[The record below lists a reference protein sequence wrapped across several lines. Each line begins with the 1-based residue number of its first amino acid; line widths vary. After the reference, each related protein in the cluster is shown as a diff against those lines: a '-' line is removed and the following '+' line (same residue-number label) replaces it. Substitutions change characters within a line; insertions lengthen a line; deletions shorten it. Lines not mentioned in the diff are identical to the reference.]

1 MLNALIV
8 GEISEEEF
16 KRNYNIT
23 LLYRKLPKNVWGFTF
38 KKKRIYVVINSSL
51 GQKNKKLTLLHE
63 FAHVEL
69 HHIDK
74 EFVKAK
80 IQGMEDEAD
89 NYIKCLLNNLNKKYA
104 STGAFLHKGVRI

>member
-1 MLNALIV
+1 MLSALLNEEITQDDFTRFYDVTIV
-8 GEISEEEF
+8 W
-16 KRNYNIT
+16 K
-23 LLYRKLPKNVWGFTF
+23 KLPKYVCGFSF

-51 GQKNKKLTLLHE
+51 GEKNRKLTLLHE

-69 HHIDK
+69 HHLDK

-89 NYIKCLLNNLNKKYA
+89 NYIEFLLNNFKE
-104 STGAFLHKGVRI
+104 

>member
-1 MLNALIV
+1 MLSALLNEEITQDDFTRFYDVTIV
-8 GEISEEEF
+8 W
-16 KRNYNIT
+16 K
-23 LLYRKLPKNVWGFTF
+23 KLPKYVWGFTF

-51 GQKNKKLTLLHE
+51 GEKNRKLTLLHE

-69 HHIDK
+69 HHLDK

-89 NYIKCLLNNLNKKYA
+89 NYIEFLLDNSDEK
-104 STGAFLHKGVRI
+104 VC

>member
-1 MLNALIV
+1 MLSALLNEEITQDDFTRFYDITIV
-8 GEISEEEF
+8 W
-16 KRNYNIT
+16 K
-23 LLYRKLPKNVWGFTF
+23 KLPKYVWGFTF

-51 GQKNKKLTLLHE
+51 GEKNRRITLLHE

-69 HHIDK
+69 HHLDK

-89 NYIKCLLNNLNKKYA
+89 NYIKFLLKDLDGK
-104 STGAFLHKGVRI
+104 VC

>member
-1 MLNALIV
+1 MLRALLNE
-8 GEISEEEF
+8 EITQDEF
-16 KRNYNIT
+16 TRFYDIT
-23 LLYRKLPKNVWGFTF
+23 IICKKLPKYVWGFTF

-51 GQKNKKLTLLHE
+51 GEKNRKLTLLHE

-69 HHIDK
+69 HHLDE

-89 NYIKCLLNNLNKKYA
+89 NYIEFLLDNLCEK
-104 STGAFLHKGVRI
+104 VC

>member
-1 MLNALIV
+1 MLSALLNEEITQDDFTRFYDVTIV
-8 GEISEEEF
+8 WE
-16 KRNYNIT
+16 
-23 LLYRKLPKNVWGFTF
+23 KLPKYVWGFSF

-51 GQKNKKLTLLHE
+51 GEKNRKLTLLHE

-69 HHIDK
+69 HHLDK

-89 NYIKCLLNNLNKKYA
+89 NYINFLLNNSDEK
-104 STGAFLHKGVRI
+104 VC

>member
-1 MLNALIV
+1 MLSALLNEEITQDDFTRFYDITIV
-8 GEISEEEF
+8 W
-16 KRNYNIT
+16 K
-23 LLYRKLPKNVWGFTF
+23 KLPKYVWGFSF

-51 GQKNKKLTLLHE
+51 GEKNRRITLLHE

-69 HHIDK
+69 HHLDK

-89 NYIKCLLNNLNKKYA
+89 NYIEFLLKDLDGK
-104 STGAFLHKGVRI
+104 VC

>member
-1 MLNALIV
+1 MLSALLNEEITQDDFTRFYDVTIV
-8 GEISEEEF
+8 W
-16 KRNYNIT
+16 K
-23 LLYRKLPKNVWGFTF
+23 KLPKYVWGFTF

-51 GQKNKKLTLLHE
+51 GEKNRRITLLHE

-69 HHIDK
+69 HHLDK

-89 NYIKCLLNNLNKKYA
+89 NYIEFLLNNLDEK
-104 STGAFLHKGVRI
+104 VC

>member
-1 MLNALIV
+1 MLSALLNEEITQDDFTRFYDVTIV
-8 GEISEEEF
+8 W
-16 KRNYNIT
+16 K
-23 LLYRKLPKNVWGFTF
+23 KLPKYVWGFTF

-51 GQKNKKLTLLHE
+51 GEKNKKLTLLHE

-69 HHIDK
+69 HHLDK

-89 NYIKCLLNNLNKKYA
+89 NYIEFLLDNFGEK
-104 STGAFLHKGVRI
+104 VC

>member
-1 MLNALIV
+1 MLSALLNEEITQDDFTRFYDITIV
-8 GEISEEEF
+8 W
-16 KRNYNIT
+16 K
-23 LLYRKLPKNVWGFTF
+23 KLPKYVWGFSF

-51 GQKNKKLTLLHE
+51 GEKNRRITLLHE

-69 HHIDK
+69 HHLDK

-89 NYIKCLLNNLNKKYA
+89 NYIEFLLKDLDGKV
-104 STGAFLHKGVRI
+104 S

>member
-1 MLNALIV
+1 MLSALLNEEITQDDFTRFYDVTIV
-8 GEISEEEF
+8 W
-16 KRNYNIT
+16 K
-23 LLYRKLPKNVWGFTF
+23 KLPKYVWGFSF

-51 GQKNKKLTLLHE
+51 GEKNRRITLLHE

-69 HHIDK
+69 HHLDK

-89 NYIKCLLNNLNKKYA
+89 NYIEFLLKDLDGK
-104 STGAFLHKGVRI
+104 VC

>member
-1 MLNALIV
+1 MLSALLNE
-8 GEISEEEF
+8 EITQDDF
-16 KRNYNIT
+16 TRFYDIT
-23 LLYRKLPKNVWGFTF
+23 IIWKKLPKYIWGFTF

-51 GQKNKKLTLLHE
+51 GEKNRRITLLHE

-69 HHIDK
+69 HHLDK

-89 NYIKCLLNNLNKKYA
+89 NYIEFLLNNLDEK
-104 STGAFLHKGVRI
+104 VC

>member
-1 MLNALIV
+1 MLSALLNEEITQDDFTRFYDITIV
-8 GEISEEEF
+8 W
-16 KRNYNIT
+16 K
-23 LLYRKLPKNVWGFTF
+23 KLPKNVWGFTF

-51 GQKNKKLTLLHE
+51 GEKNRRITLLHE

-69 HHIDK
+69 HHLDK

-89 NYIKCLLNNLNKKYA
+89 NYIEFLLKDLDGK
-104 STGAFLHKGVRI
+104 VC

>member
-1 MLNALIV
+1 MLSALLNEEITQDDFTRFYDVTIV
-8 GEISEEEF
+8 W
-16 KRNYNIT
+16 K
-23 LLYRKLPKNVWGFTF
+23 KLPKYVWGFSF

-51 GQKNKKLTLLHE
+51 GEKNRKLTLLHE

-69 HHIDK
+69 HHLDK

-89 NYIKCLLNNLNKKYA
+89 NYIEFLLDGFKE
-104 STGAFLHKGVRI
+104 

>member
-1 MLNALIV
+1 MLSALLNE
-8 GEISEEEF
+8 EITQDDF
-16 KRNYNIT
+16 TRFYDIT
-23 LLYRKLPKNVWGFTF
+23 IIWKKLPKYVWGFTF

-51 GQKNKKLTLLHE
+51 GEKNRRITLLHE

-69 HHIDK
+69 HHLDK

-89 NYIKCLLNNLNKKYA
+89 NYIEFLLNNLDEK
-104 STGAFLHKGVRI
+104 VC